1 MRIIEKKTGELHPY
15 ERNPR
20 NNDGAVDAVAASIR
34 EFGFKVPVV
43 IDTDDVIVAGH
54 TRVKAAKKLG
64 LKTVPCI
71 VADDLAPEQVK
82 AFRLADNRVSELADW
97 DFDLLKLELDDLSMD
112 MAPFEFPSLDDDVDM
127 SNLSARVGEKD
138 DDYNAFVDKFKTKA
152 TTDDC
157 FTPPEV
163 YEAVKEWVLEKY
175 GIDKDREIIRPFYPG
190 GDYQNYEYPPNCI
203 VIDNPPFS
211 IMSEITNWYCQNKI
225 DFFLF
230 ANHMTLFT
238 SLKKDCN
245 AIVVGANVSYENGA
259 KIATSFL
266 TNLGDSQISVSASLY
281 DRITTAQPSEPSE
294 LKAYNYPDNVISGPR
309 IAMLA
314 KNGIDFDIKKCI
326 PISKLDDGTG
336 LYGKGALISDYD
348 AEKLRAEQLRA
359 ELQRAEKPKIRVT
372 LSEREREL
380 INSLNESYT
389 TEGGS

>member
-1 MRIIEKKTGELHPY
+1 M
-15 ERNPR
+15 
-20 NNDGAVDAVAASIR
+20 
-34 EFGFKVPVV
+34 
-43 IDTDDVIVAGH
+43 
-54 TRVKAAKKLG
+54 
-64 LKTVPCI
+64 
-71 VADDLAPEQVK
+71 
-82 AFRLADNRVSELADW
+82 ADNRVSELADW

-112 MAPFEFPSLDDDVDM
+112 MTPFEFPSLDDDVDM

-163 YEAVKEWVLEKY
+163 YEAVKEWVLERY

-190 GDYQNYEYPPNCI
+190 GDYQYYKYPPNCI

-238 SLKKDCN
+238 SLKKGCN
-245 AIVVGANVSYENGA
+245 AIVVGANVTYENGA

-281 DRITTAQPSEPSE
+281 DRITVAQPSESAE
-294 LKAYNYPDNVISGPR
+294 LKAYDYPDNVISGPR
-309 IAMLA
+309 ISMLA

-348 AEKLRAEQLRA
+348 AEKLRTEIQRA
-359 ELQRAEKPKIRVT
+359 EKLRAEKPKTKVT

-380 INSLNESYT
+380 INSLNESYA
-389 TEGGS
+389 TEDGS

>member
-20 NNDGAVDAVAASIR
+20 NNDGAVDAVAASIK

-43 IDTDDVIVAGH
+43 IDTNDVIVAGH

-71 VADDLAPEQVK
+71 VADDLTPEQVK

-112 MAPFEFPSLDDDVDM
+112 MTPFEFPSLDDDVDM
-127 SNLSARVGEKD
+127 SNLSARVGEED

-175 GIDKDREIIRPFYPG
+175 GIDKGREIIRPFYPG

-238 SLKKDCN
+238 PLKEGCN
-245 AIVVGANVSYENGA
+245 AIVVGANVTYENGA

-281 DRITTAQPSEPSE
+281 DRITSAQPSESSE
-294 LKAYNYPDNVISGPR
+294 LKAYDYPDNVISGPR
-309 IAMLA
+309 ISMLA

-348 AEKLRAEQLRA
+348 AEKLRAEI
-359 ELQRAEKPKIRVT
+359 QRAEKPKTKVT

-380 INSLNESYT
+380 INSLNESYA
-389 TEGGS
+389 TEDGS

>member
-20 NNDGAVDAVAASIR
+20 NNDGAVDAVAASIK

-43 IDTDDVIVAGH
+43 IDTDDMIVAGH

-71 VADDLAPEQVK
+71 VADDLTPEQVK

-97 DFDLLKLELDDLSMD
+97 DLDLLKLELDDISMD
-112 MAPFEFPSLDDDVDM
+112 MTPFEFPSLDDDVDM

-163 YEAVKEWVLEKY
+163 YEAVKDWVLEKY
-175 GIDKDREIIRPFYPG
+175 GIGRDREIIRPFYPG

-225 DFFLF
+225 DFFMF

-238 SLKKDCN
+238 SLKKGCN
-245 AIVVGANVSYENGA
+245 AIVVGTNVTYENGA
-259 KIATSFL
+259 NIATSFL
-266 TNLGDSQISVSASLY
+266 TNLGDSQISVSASLH
-281 DRITTAQPSEPSE
+281 DRITAAQPSESSE
-294 LKAYNYPDNVISGPR
+294 LKAYDYPDNVISGPR
-309 IAMLA
+309 LTILA
-314 KNGIDFDIKKCI
+314 KNGIDFDIRNCI

-348 AEKLRAEQLRA
+348 AEKLRAEIH
-359 ELQRAEKPKIRVT
+359 RAEKPKTKVT